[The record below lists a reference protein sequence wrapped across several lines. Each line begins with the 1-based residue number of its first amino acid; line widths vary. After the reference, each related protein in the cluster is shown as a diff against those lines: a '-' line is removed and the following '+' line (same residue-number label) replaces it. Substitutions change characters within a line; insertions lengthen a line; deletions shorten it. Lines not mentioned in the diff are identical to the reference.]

1 MLGRGVPPGQCIL
14 IIYLYETHNLQ
25 MTEAVDH
32 PAVTELIICTTCR
45 PAGASRDLPAAG
57 EALLEA
63 VQIATWGLDD
73 AQQARIRVRGMACL
87 SGCTRACTVALQA
100 PGKYTYFFGDLV
112 ADGVTATQVLAC
124 AQLHVYSTDGNL
136 LRKERPERLRSG
148 ILARLPPL
156 ATIEPAEP

>member
-1 MLGRGVPPGQCIL
+1 
-14 IIYLYETHNLQ
+14 

-45 PAGASRDLPAAG
+45 PAGVSRDLPAAG

-124 AQLHVYSTDGNL
+124 AQLHAYSNDGNL

-156 ATIEPAEP
+156 ATIDPAGP